1 MTQSLQ
7 ILQLSLFGVSI
18 LVLLALG
25 AVILLNSVSVVN
37 RRWYLAVFLPLLLA
51 SPAAFFSEDTVSS
64 DWRTWLVAV
73 AGVAVVVVLV
83 VVMRGYL
90 VYGLGVDAVE
100 SALVRFIQADGGS
113 VKSSFAERHSFWGS
127 GRPARVLSIVQKSQ
141 QGFIWLTS
149 RFNEVLI
156 QADSAE
162 ATALLRQALP
172 ALRQVDQ
179 DESDFSSR
187 ATGFLYCVVA
197 LVFAVMSWIFFF
209 EPRLVLLP

>member
-25 AVILLNSVSVVN
+25 AVILLNPVSVIN

-83 VVMRGYL
+83 VVLRGYL

-100 SALVRFIQADGGS
+100 SALMRFIQADGGS
-113 VKSSFAERHSFWGS
+113 VKSSSAERHSFWGS

-187 ATGFLYCVVA
+187 ATGILYCVVA